1 MSDPTSEGKPAP
13 NGGSPVEVPPE
24 LSGAVHITTLDKIY
38 NWGRRSSIWPMMFGL
53 ACCAIE
59 MICDRRQPLRF
70 LALWHGSHAP
80 KPSPGRPDDRIRDGH
95 QKNDA
100 NDRPPV

>member
-13 NGGSPVEVPPE
+13 NGGSPVECHPVLAE
-24 LSGAVHITTLDKIY
+24 RYDLTTLDKIY

-59 MICDRRQPLRF
+59 MIAPQPVVMIF
-70 LALWHGSHAP
+70 LALEW
-80 KPSPGRPDDRIRDGH
+80 K
-95 QKNDA
+95 
-100 NDRPPV
+100 